1 MTALA
6 LTPINGEPRIHDL
19 LLAERLGFSQTLD
32 IRKIIKRHEAKLLK
46 FGVLATV
53 AKTSGD
59 QGGRPTT
66 EFYLNQKQAIF
77 ICMKSET
84 EKALDV
90 QVEIVHV
97 FDAYLNG
104 RSNPEP
110 QPRSIRSRDD
120 LSFTCRDANGNLINW
135 SVPHNP
141 GSLWSDSFE
150 TGQHYFNELL
160 ELAKHHRSEAY
171 DALRFALIEGAA
183 PIWHQRG
190 WGIECGFAEAL
201 ADAVF
206 SSPSLPA
213 KRSLRP

>member
-1 MTALA
+1 MVRLSDRYSY
-6 LTPINGEPRIHDL
+6 PRIVRHPLRRKSSDGLHNLKGDLSWFALLNEDQSYL
-19 LLAERLGFSQTLD
+19 LLTYTQNTAQARELKKRLVRAFSEHRRALSGF
-32 IRKIIKRHEAKLLK
+32 
-46 FGVLATV
+46 
-53 AKTSGD
+53 
-59 QGGRPTT
+59 TT
-66 EFYLNQKQAIF
+66 HPK
-77 ICMKSET
+77 
-84 EKALDV
+84 
-90 QVEIVHV
+90 
-97 FDAYLNG
+97 
-104 RSNPEP
+104 
-110 QPRSIRSRDD
+110 PRSIRSRDD

-183 PIWHQRG
+183 PIWHRGG

-206 SSPSLPA
+206 PSPSLSA